1 MTKVI
6 DSPELIDPRGPRVSA
21 SITLVL
27 LIVAFLTHS
36 TLLIFIQ
43 LIQFAVGG
51 FISLKKSPYGL
62 IYRMIIQPRL
72 SKNFIA
78 EDIRGPQFAQKIG
91 FLLAVLATIGGV
103 AKINLLFSIPV
114 IFAIIASFL
123 NAIFDYCLGC
133 EIHLLITRAIKR

>member
-1 MTKVI
+1 MAKVI

-51 FISLKKSPYGL
+51 LISLKKSPYSL

-91 FLLAVLATIGGV
+91 FLLVVLATIGGV